1 MSISDENVELFTTGS
16 FQELATLI
24 EKEWWE
30 EKRKQLKNLS
40 DGFDT
45 DLIEFLPPDLQQG
58 LLGSTQEFD
67 EENPPEDSFLLTFKR
82 EKGKSYSVVS
92 NNNEIIKATK
102 KITKKE
108 KEETIHILHSLS
120 AEPTG
125 STFERPQNI
134 KPLKRGGD
142 TIAKAFGY
150 TKKIGDNSKPTF
162 YQYKCGRSLTKRLI
176 WVIEKEIK
184 RVLLLFYGDRAK
196 MGKIW
201 VKGS

>member
-1 MSISDENVELFTTGS
+1 MSISDENVELFTSGS

-30 EKRKQLKNLS
+30 EKRKQLQNLS

-45 DLIEFLPPDLQQG
+45 DLIEFLPHDLQQG

-67 EENPPEDSFLLTFKR
+67 EENPSEDSFLLTFKR

-125 STFERPQNI
+125 STFERPHNV
-134 KPLKRGGD
+134 KVFSKSGKSELK
-142 TIAKAFGY
+142 KYFGFS
-150 TKKIGDNSKPTF
+150 TSTNVDNKVF
-162 YQYKCGRSLTKRLI
+162 YQYLCGQSLRKRLI
-176 WVIEKEIK
+176 WMIQDEVKK
-184 RVLLLFYGDRAK
+184 VVLLYYGSRDK
-196 MGKIW
+196 LNKVW
-201 VKGS
+201 N